1 MDGVTLLLFRL
12 SDAIFGALNGLT
24 GRSWLFDTLV
34 SLPVD
39 NNLVKAGP
47 IGACFVYAWWS
58 GRDEEQ
64 TRKRRAS
71 LLVTIASLLFV
82 LGATKTLSHEFFLPR
97 PFVQSQPAWHL
108 EEGKLVESQHLAY
121 RPPLS
126 GSTHARYE
134 AMKRGDIE
142 QNDLVSFP
150 SDHAGFFVALSLGI
164 FFASRRSGAVAL
176 AWTFGAILLGRIA
189 TGMHSP
195 LDVAAGAAIGAGI
208 MTAIQLA
215 ARRGGRWALEPIA
228 GWTMRHEALAAA
240 LLFFV
245 AVEWTSVLTNARE
258 LAATAADI
266 LSAVAGKF

>member
-1 MDGVTLLLFRL
+1 MDGIWLLLVRM
-12 SDAIFGALNGLT
+12 SDAIFGALNSLT
-24 GRSWLFDTLV
+24 GRSWLFDTIV
-34 SLPVD
+34 AMPID

-58 GRDEEQ
+58 GRDAEQ

-71 LLVTIASLLFV
+71 LLVTIGSLLFV
-82 LGATKTLSHEFFLPR
+82 MGATKTLSHEFFLPR
-97 PFVQSQPAWHL
+97 PFVQSQATWHL
-108 EEGKLVESQHLAY
+108 DETRLVEGKKLHY
-121 RPPLS
+121 RAPVS
-126 GSTHARYE
+126 GTTHARYE

-164 FFASRRSGAVAL
+164 FFASRRAGAVAL
-176 AWTFGAILLGRIA
+176 AWTFVAILLSRIA

-195 LDVAAGAAIGAGI
+195 LDIAAGATIGAAI
-208 MTAIQLA
+208 MTVIQLA

-228 GWTMRHEALAAA
+228 AWTTRHEALAAA

-245 AVEWTSVLTNARE
+245 AVEWTSVLTNVRE
-258 LAATAADI
+258 LASTASEI
-266 LSAVAGKF
+266 LSALSGRM